1 MVIALLNADKNN
13 KQLKAP
19 QKHKEPIISFYQYM
33 KKYQILPNKMF
44 KIAIAQEN
52 RFQIA
57 IAITNHNSPIKK
69 ISRRRSPDRRNSEN
83 YSQNRY
89 SRSNCQNI
97 QNRND
102 YSRSDWIRS
111 NYSNYNETV
120 HIQTLGIH
128 SIPNIVRMFQKIVQM
143 IEIETIQENKFE
155 ITRKIDHKTTPIL
168 GHIIIIIIIDPVI
181 TLEIDTTII
190 RTDQK
195 FVPSHHIEIILNNQ
209 TNKVK
214 TTEAVHENI
223 K

>member
-1 MVIALLNADKNN
+1 
-13 KQLKAP
+13 
-19 QKHKEPIISFYQYM
+19 
-33 KKYQILPNKMF
+33 
-44 KIAIAQEN
+44 
-52 RFQIA
+52 
-57 IAITNHNSPIKK
+57 
-69 ISRRRSPDRRNSEN
+69 
-83 YSQNRY
+83 
-89 SRSNCQNI
+89 
-97 QNRND
+97 
-102 YSRSDWIRS
+102 
-111 NYSNYNETV
+111 
-120 HIQTLGIH
+120 
-128 SIPNIVRMFQKIVQM
+128 M

-181 TLEIDTTII
+181 TLEIDATII